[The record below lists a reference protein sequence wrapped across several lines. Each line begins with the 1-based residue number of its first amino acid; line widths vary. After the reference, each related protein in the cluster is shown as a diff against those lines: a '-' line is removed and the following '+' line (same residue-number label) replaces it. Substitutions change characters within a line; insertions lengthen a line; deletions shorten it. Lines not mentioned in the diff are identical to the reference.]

1 MGRIRAKATRLGAT
15 GARVAL
21 TAAVLT
27 GLGRGSRR
35 RRRGRSTAATLVAGA
50 AGALAE
56 FFLDPQD
63 GKRRRHVARDKIAA
77 FVRRR
82 GRDAAGAVQYAGGV
96 AQGAAQQ
103 VTPGGG
109 RPDAEERLN
118 DPALARKVE
127 SEIFR
132 DADAPKGSVVVNA
145 ENGVIYLRGEVED
158 ADTITALVE
167 KAQAV
172 EGVHGVENL
181 LHLPGTPAPSKGDG
195 HAAGLQEER
204 QP

>member
-1 MGRIRAKATRLGAT
+1 MARFKAKGARLGAS

-21 TAAVLT
+21 TMVALT
-27 GLGRGSRR
+27 GLARR
-35 RRRGRSTAATLVAGA
+35 RAGRSTVATLVAGA

-63 GKRRRHVARDKIAA
+63 GKRRRTVARDKVTA

-82 GRDAAGAVQYAGGV
+82 GRDAAGAAKYAGGV
-96 AQGAAQQ
+96 VQGAASRAAP
-103 VTPGGG
+103 VGG

-132 DADAPKGSVVVNA
+132 EPDAPKGSVDVNA

-158 ADTITALVE
+158 PDQITALVE
-167 KAQAV
+167 KAKAV
-172 EGVHGVENL
+172 EGVQAVENL
-181 LHLPGTPAPSKGDG
+181 LHPPGTPAPSKGDG

-204 QP
+204 QS

>member
-1 MGRIRAKATRLGAT
+1 MGRISAKGARLGAT

-21 TAAVLT
+21 TTVALT
-27 GLGRGSRR
+27 RLGRGPG
-35 RRRGRSTAATLVAGA
+35 RRRGGRSAVATLIAGA

-63 GKRRRHVARDKIAA
+63 GKRRRHVARDKITA
-77 FVRRR
+77 FLRRR
-82 GRDAAGAVQYAGGV
+82 GRDAAGAAKYAGGV
-96 AQGAAQQ
+96 AQGAAYKA
-103 VTPGGG
+103 TPGGG

-127 SEIFR
+127 TEIFR
-132 DADAPKGSVVVNA
+132 DADAPKGSVDVNA

-158 ADTITALVE
+158 ADQITALVE

-172 EGVHGVENL
+172 EGVQAVENL